1 VTHAAQPPLGRPV
14 AGDAQLLGRSGG
26 PNLDGLRALEE
37 VTFAVPGGTQVDV
50 IGPIGAGN

>member
-1 VTHAAQPPLGRPV
+1 VTHAAQPPWHGPF

-26 PNLDGLRALEE
+26 PNLDGPRALEE
-37 VTFAVPGGTQVDV
+37 VTFAVLGGTLVDV